1 MVTRQ
6 SELLRVLSQLA
17 DELPD
22 PHWVALVDSDGLVMA
37 CVPAEPPVDPEGISA
52 MTAAL
57 VITGERVLEEI
68 EGGQFHYASIAGSRR
83 QLLMVLLDND
93 RFLSIGLGPEIP
105 PRATFSL
112 LSRRVPE
119 LIHALQMRFTT
130 V

>member
-6 SELLRVLSQLA
+6 SELIRVLSKLA
-17 DELPD
+17 EELPD

-37 CVPAEPPVDPEGISA
+37 CISDEPSVDPEGISA

-57 VITGERVLEEI
+57 VITGERVVEEI
-68 EGGQFHYASIAGSRR
+68 EGGQFHYASVSGSRR
-83 QLLMVLLDND
+83 QLLMVLLNKD
-93 RFLSIGLGPEIP
+93 RFLSIGLGSQVP

-112 LSRRVPE
+112 LSRRIPE
-119 LIHALQMRFTT
+119 LLHALQMRFTT

>member
-6 SELLRVLSQLA
+6 SELLRVLSKLA
-17 DELPD
+17 EELPD

-37 CVPAEPPVDPEGISA
+37 CVPDEPSVDPEGISA

-68 EGGQFHYASIAGSRR
+68 EGGQFHYASVSGSRR
-83 QLLMVLLDND
+83 QLLMVLLSKD
-93 RFLSIGLGPEIP
+93 RFLSIGLGPKVP

-112 LSRRVPE
+112 LSRRIPE
-119 LIHALQMRFTT
+119 LLHALQMRFTT